1 MNRPT
6 PDQEREFYLQALTA
20 AAPIV
25 AVMETN
31 EQRSLIRNYDTGST
45 PDKILQY
52 HREGSL
58 KFHALT
64 TMADLLWEH
73 IMRFQGTGDT
83 SLEDMTKD
91 QSPGNAT

>member
-1 MNRPT
+1 MDRPT
-6 PDQEREFYLQALTA
+6 PEQEREFYLQALTA

-31 EQRSLIRNYDTGST
+31 EQRSLLRKWDTGST

-73 IMRFQGTGDT
+73 IMRFQGTVDRP
-83 SLEDMTKD
+83 LEEMTKD
-91 QSPGNAT
+91 QLPGNAT